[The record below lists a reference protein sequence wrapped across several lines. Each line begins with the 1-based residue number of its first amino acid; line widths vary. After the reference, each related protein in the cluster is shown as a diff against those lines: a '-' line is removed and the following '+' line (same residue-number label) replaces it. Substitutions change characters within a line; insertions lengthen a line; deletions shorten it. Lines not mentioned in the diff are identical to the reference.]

1 MWSKTELIDKKA
13 RFWVLMAK
21 GSTLQGACDAVGVNR
36 RTGRHWRQGTGGQ
49 IPRKRPEPSGRYL
62 SVDERL
68 QIADLCLVGAGV
80 RTIATQIARSPS
92 TASREL
98 RRNGPQPGL
107 RKRGTY
113 APYAAQKRAELRG
126 RRPKASKFDNPELAS
141 WVQAKLCVK
150 WSPEQISDHL
160 AAVLGDRQEMQVSPE
175 TIYQA
180 LYVQGRGH
188 LRADLHQHLRE
199 ALRMVFACREGVVVS
214 RTKAINEL
222 KSLIVVAPE
231 QLRAE
236 LRGRTLQVQVT
247 RIEQLP
253 TPTTAPV
260 EHRLSVLTL
269 QSIAARI
276 RFLSAQLAELDPQL
290 LELITQHPAGPAL
303 LAQAGV
309 GPVVAAQLLIS
320 WSHPGRVRSEAAF
333 ASLAGVAPLEVSSG
347 QRSRHRLNRGGDRA
361 LNRALHTVAITRM
374 RCHPETR
381 AYETRRNAEG
391 KTHRDVRRSV
401 KRALARRLYR
411 TIETATRLHELP
423 NAP

>member
-1 MWSKTELIDKKA
+1 
-13 RFWVLMAK
+13 
-21 GSTLQGACDAVGVNR
+21 
-36 RTGRHWRQGTGGQ
+36 
-49 IPRKRPEPSGRYL
+49 
-62 SVDERL
+62 
-68 QIADLCLVGAGV
+68 
-80 RTIATQIARSPS
+80 
-92 TASREL
+92 
-98 RRNGPQPGL
+98 
-107 RKRGTY
+107 
-113 APYAAQKRAELRG
+113 
-126 RRPKASKFDNPELAS
+126 
-141 WVQAKLCVK
+141 
-150 WSPEQISDHL
+150 
-160 AAVLGDRQEMQVSPE
+160 
-175 TIYQA
+175 
-180 LYVQGRGH
+180 
-188 LRADLHQHLRE
+188 
-199 ALRMVFACREGVVVS
+199 MVFACREGVVVS

-236 LRGRTLQVQVT
+236 LRGRTLQVQLT

-401 KRALARRLYR
+401 KRACP
-411 TIETATRLHELP
+411 TPLP
-423 NAP
+423 NHRDRDPTPRAPQRPLTNCSVIGASKDALTGN